1 MLKNWKLTSIWVIGV
16 LIFLL
21 VILKVY
27 LDHPLPNYSGEV
39 HLSNLQ
45 EKVEVFTD
53 DYGAP
58 HIFASSEKDLFYA
71 SGYIMAGERLF
82 QLSSNAAAARGELA
96 LFYGDDLVGKDV
108 YLRTWGIPD
117 LSKKIVAALDPEI
130 LSYLE
135 AFCQGINDRIDMVKN
150 DAPLEFKLLRVSP
163 LKWKPTDIAGLGL
176 LMAHDLQQSWKVE
189 LVFGAIA
196 EAFGLNK
203 VRSLF
208 PEDEDSFSHIPP
220 SYPIKTLF
228 EVMLDSENYLREL
241 SGMNGTV
248 MGSNNWVITGNR
260 TVSGKPL
267 LANDIH
273 LGFTQPGKWI
283 QLHLKGGSFNLS
295 GVTLAGV
302 PLPIIGQNENI
313 AWGLTNI
320 MVDDIDFFVE
330 TVDPQ
335 NPLLYFHDGAWKK
348 METRTEIIPLKSGAD
363 STFIVRLTHHGPI
376 ISDIHPLLKNEE
388 KAVSMAWTGQ
398 KNLQLFSSLFGLA
411 RARDWNDFNEALKS
425 WDVPGQNFVFADRQG
440 NIGWRAAAK
449 IPIRKNGASL
459 LPRPGENKDYDW
471 QGYVPFEEMPVL
483 FNPPEGFIATANQKT
498 VEKSYPYYISN
509 QFANPSRY
517 LRIKE
522 ILESVKPIDVSD
534 IKKMHMDV
542 LHVYA
547 REVTPY
553 ILNTKKGS
561 ETGNVK
567 KVFEILGNW
576 DWIENRESTAALIYH
591 AIYNNLLRNVYGD
604 ELNRVGPGMLEAFV
618 DQPMVSERSLRVLL
632 RKNSSDWFDDIT
644 TPAVESR
651 NDIIY
656 KSILDAVMELENSL
670 GMNADLWIWGKV
682 HTLTHKHELG
692 KLKILN
698 KLFGLNV
705 GPFSKGGSSGTIS
718 KGQYKNLSDYDITVG
733 PSMRLIVDFSDLNQT
748 QFVLPAGQSGIPA
761 SPHYDDQA
769 ELYNSGKYRTVY
781 FDEDLIRASS
791 RFKKLTLLPD

>member
-1 MLKNWKLTSIWVIGV
+1 M
-16 LIFLL
+16 
-21 VILKVY
+21 
-27 LDHPLPNYSGEV
+27 
-39 HLSNLQ
+39 
-45 EKVEVFTD
+45 
-53 DYGAP
+53 
-58 HIFASSEKDLFYA
+58 
-71 SGYIMAGERLF
+71 
-82 QLSSNAAAARGELA
+82 
-96 LFYGDDLVGKDV
+96 
-108 YLRTWGIPD
+108 
-117 LSKKIVAALDPEI
+117 
-130 LSYLE
+130 
-135 AFCQGINDRIDMVKN
+135 
-150 DAPLEFKLLRVSP
+150 
-163 LKWKPTDIAGLGL
+163 
-176 LMAHDLQQSWKVE
+176 
-189 LVFGAIA
+189 
-196 EAFGLNK
+196 
-203 VRSLF
+203 
-208 PEDEDSFSHIPP
+208 
-220 SYPIKTLF
+220 
-228 EVMLDSENYLREL
+228 
-241 SGMNGTV
+241 
-248 MGSNNWVITGNR
+248 
-260 TVSGKPL
+260 
-267 LANDIH
+267 
-273 LGFTQPGKWI
+273 
-283 QLHLKGGSFNLS
+283 S

-313 AWGLTNI
+313 AWGVTNI
-320 MVDDIDFFVE
+320 MVDDIDFFIE

-348 METRTEIIPLKSGAD
+348 METRTETIPLKSGAD

-376 ISDIHPLLKNEE
+376 ISDIHPLLKNKE
-388 KAVSMAWTGQ
+388 KAVSMAWVGH
-398 KNLQLFSSLFGLA
+398 KNLQLFSSLFSLA
-411 RARDWNDFNEALKS
+411 RARDWNDFNEALKA
-425 WDVPGQNFVFADRQG
+425 WDVPGQNFIFADRQG

-471 QGYVPFEEMPVL
+471 RGYVPFEEMPVL

-534 IKKMHMDV
+534 IKKMHMDM

-561 ETGNVK
+561 ETGNIK
-567 KVFEILGNW
+567 KVFEILENW
-576 DWIENRESTAALIYH
+576 DWIENRESIAALIYH

-618 DQPMVSERSLRVLL
+618 EQPMVSERSLRVLL

-644 TPAVESR
+644 TPEVESR

-656 KSILDAVMELENSL
+656 KSILDAIMELENSL
-670 GMNADLWIWGKV
+670 GMNTDLWIWGKV

-705 GPFSKGGSSGTIS
+705 GPFPKGGSSGTIS
-718 KGQYKNLSDYDITVG
+718 KGQYKNLSNYDITIG
-733 PSMRLIVDFSDLNQT
+733 PSMRLIVDFNDLNQT

-769 ELYNSGKYRTVY
+769 ELYNTGRYRTVY
-781 FDEDLIRASS
+781 FDEDLIRSS
-791 RFKKLTLLPD
+791 SQFKKLTLLPDK